1 LISKSDL
8 LDGQITCGS
17 VAARCFCGRYAMVC
31 FGRVALLSVVLL
43 VAGTMHG
50 WAQQTGPQ
58 QTRLSVMV
66 YRGGQNLPLF
76 VAQEQGFFQKR
87 GLSVELINAPNSDE
101 LPKGLVDG
109 RWQIIHSTSDN
120 AVKIVDVDRLDVAL
134 IIGGDNAHNHI
145 IAQKDIKSL
154 ADLKGKTIVLDGAD
168 TGYAYAVYA
177 ILEKYGLKKGDYNL
191 NLVGATPKRLEALL
205 NDPNNKAGMINPPF
219 SIQAVRAGLVDL
231 GATVSFIGPYQ
242 GPAGYTL
249 RSWAREHSDTLVDYL
264 QSYIEAVRWTLDKAN
279 KAKATEILARRL
291 SLSPDV
297 AEDVYAIITG
307 DAEGFAR
314 DGKFDI
320 EGFKNV
326 LALRAAYEGKPA
338 RDPQAYLDLSYYDR
352 ALRALNEGAT
362 K

>member
-1 LISKSDL
+1 M
-8 LDGQITCGS
+8 
-17 VAARCFCGRYAMVC
+17 ARFARYA
-31 FGRVALLSVVLL
+31 LLPLVLL
-43 VAGTMHG
+43 FAGTMHG
-50 WAQQTGPQ
+50 WAQ

-76 VAQEQGFFQKR
+76 VAQEKGFFLKR
-87 GLSVELINAPNSDE
+87 GLSVDLINAPNADE
-101 LPKGLVDG
+101 LPKGLIDG

-120 AVKIVDVDRLDVAL
+120 AVKIVDVDKLDVAL
-134 IIGGDNAHNHI
+134 IIGGDNAHNHVI
-145 IAQKDIKSL
+145 VQKDIQSF

-168 TGYAYAVYA
+168 TGYAYVIYA
-177 ILEKYGLKKGDYNL
+177 ILEKYGLKKGDYNI

-205 NDPNNKAGMINPPF
+205 NDPSNKAGMINPPF

-242 GPAGYTL
+242 GPAGYTR

-279 KAKATEILARRL
+279 RAKATEILARRL
-291 SLSPDV
+291 SLTPDV
-297 AEDVYAIITG
+297 AEEVYAIITG
-307 DAEGFAR
+307 DTEGFAR

-320 EGFKNV
+320 DGFKNV
-326 LALRAAYEGKPA
+326 LALRAAYEGKPPQ
-338 RDPQAYLDLSYYDR
+338 DPQSYLDLSYYDR

>member
-1 LISKSDL
+1 
-8 LDGQITCGS
+8 
-17 VAARCFCGRYAMVC
+17 MVC

-43 VAGTMHG
+43 FAGTMQG

-76 VAQEQGFFQKR
+76 VAQEQGFFGKR
-87 GLSVELINAPNSDE
+87 GLSVDLINAPNSDE
-101 LPKGLVDG
+101 LPKGLMDG

-120 AVKIVDVDRLDVAL
+120 AVKIVDVDKLDVAL

-168 TGYAYAVYA
+168 TGYAYAIYA
-177 ILEKYGLKKGDYNL
+177 ILEKVGLKKGDYNL

-205 NDPNNKAGMINPPF
+205 NDPSNKAGMINPPF

-231 GATVSFIGPYQ
+231 GATVSFIGP
-242 GPAGYTL
+242 P
-249 RSWAREHSDTLVDYL
+249 
-264 QSYIEAVRWTLDKAN
+264 
-279 KAKATEILARRL
+279 
-291 SLSPDV
+291 
-297 AEDVYAIITG
+297 
-307 DAEGFAR
+307 
-314 DGKFDI
+314 
-320 EGFKNV
+320 
-326 LALRAAYEGKPA
+326 

-352 ALRALNEGAT
+352 ALHALNGGAT

>member
-1 LISKSDL
+1 
-8 LDGQITCGS
+8 
-17 VAARCFCGRYAMVC
+17 
-31 FGRVALLSVVLL
+31 LSVD
-43 VAGTMHG
+43 
-50 WAQQTGPQ
+50 
-58 QTRLSVMV
+58 
-66 YRGGQNLPLF
+66 
-76 VAQEQGFFQKR
+76 
-87 GLSVELINAPNSDE
+87 LINAPNADE

-120 AVKIVDVDRLDVAL
+120 AVKIVDVDKLDVAL
-134 IIGGDNAHNHI
+134 IIGGDNAHNHVI
-145 IAQKDIKSL
+145 VQKDIKSF

-168 TGYAYAVYA
+168 TGYAYVIYA
-177 ILEKYGLKKGDYNL
+177 ILEKYGLKRGDYNI

-205 NDPNNKAGMINPPF
+205 NDPSNKAGMINPPF

-242 GPAGYTL
+242 GPAGYTR

-279 KAKATEILARRL
+279 RAKATEILARRL
-291 SLSPDV
+291 SLTPDV

-307 DAEGFAR
+307 NTEGFAR

-326 LALRAAYEGKPA
+326 LALRAAYEGKPPQ
-338 RDPQAYLDLSYYDR
+338 DPQRYLDLSYYDR

>member
-1 LISKSDL
+1 M
-8 LDGQITCGS
+8 
-17 VAARCFCGRYAMVC
+17 RCFNERYAMARFV
-31 FGRVALLSVVLL
+31 RYALLPLVLL
-43 VAGTMHG
+43 FASTMHG
-50 WAQQTGPQ
+50 WAQ

-76 VAQEQGFFQKR
+76 VAQEEGFFLKR
-87 GLSVELINAPNSDE
+87 GLSVDLINAPNADE

-120 AVKIVDVDRLDVAL
+120 AVKIVDVDKLDVAL
-134 IIGGDNAHNHI
+134 IIGGDNAHNHVI
-145 IAQKDIKSL
+145 VQKDIKSF

-168 TGYAYAVYA
+168 TGYAYVIYA
-177 ILEKYGLKKGDYNL
+177 ILEKYGLKKGDYNI

-205 NDPNNKAGMINPPF
+205 NDPSNKAGMINPPF

-242 GPAGYTL
+242 GPAGYTR

-279 KAKATEILARRL
+279 RAKATEILARRL
-291 SLSPDV
+291 SLTPDV

-307 DAEGFAR
+307 DTEGFAR

-326 LALRAAYEGKPA
+326 LALRAAYEGKPPP
-338 RDPQAYLDLSYYDR
+338 DPQRYLDLSYYDR